1 MVVMAFDIPSS
12 RSTGHEDAFT
22 MARRRACQI
31 KVFECIDRNRWN
43 IVPMRHSA
51 RSFAAHLAKTLI
63 RQIQLRLVLE
73 KAQCHG
79 VEGGI
84 VHSLQ
89 VHESYHF
96 VFNT

>member
-1 MVVMAFDIPSS
+1 MEMTAFDIPSS
-12 RSTGHEDAFT
+12 CSTGHENAFA
-22 MARRRACQI
+22 MARWCACQVE
-31 KVFECIDRNRWN
+31 VFECIDRNRWD

-79 VEGGI
+79 VEGSI